1 MDNNL
6 KENTQ
11 EKYRSTP
18 KNKLGDSFNNGEKQ
32 TAVSNNGQKAKNK
45 EKSLKK
51 SSDKAKIPW
60 PIKALVITLFLS
72 MAFGILAQL
81 VVGVINK
88 QNVFIAYSLILVI
101 VIISI
106 IADIIAVAA
115 TSCDVEPFL
124 SMSARKVRGAML
136 AVKLTKNADVVSS
149 ICGDIIGDICGII
162 SGACGAAIV
171 AILAV
176 QNKSAELIIGVAF
189 SAVIAAFM
197 ITGKAIGK
205 QIAIKNANKIVFML
219 AKTLSVFSKK

>member
-1 MDNNL
+1 MDNNQ

-11 EKYRSTP
+11 DKYRSTP
-18 KNKLGDSFNNGEKQ
+18 KNKLGDSFNNEEKR
-32 TAVSNNGQKAKNK
+32 TTDSNNGKAKNK
-45 EKSLKK
+45 DKNGKK
-51 SSDKAKIPW
+51 INDKPKIPW
-60 PIKALVITLFLS
+60 AVKALVITLFLS
-72 MAFGILAQL
+72 MSFGILAQL
-81 VVGVINK
+81 VVGGITT
-88 QNVFIAYSLILVI
+88 QNVYIAYILIVAI

-124 SMSARKVRGAML
+124 SMSARKVKGAML

-176 QNKSAELIIGVAF
+176 QNKSAELVVGVAF
-189 SAVIAAFM
+189 SAVIAALM
-197 ITGKAIGK
+197 ITGKAVGK
-205 QIAIKNANKIVFML
+205 QIAIKNANRIVFML